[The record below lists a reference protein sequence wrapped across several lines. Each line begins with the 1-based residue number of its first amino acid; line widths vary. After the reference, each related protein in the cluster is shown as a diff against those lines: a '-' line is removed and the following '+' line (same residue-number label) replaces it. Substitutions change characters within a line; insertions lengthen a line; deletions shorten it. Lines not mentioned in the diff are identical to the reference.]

1 MNNELNSLLKMTLNR
16 WLNSNI
22 IENFFLFEI
31 YVKISNLTYE
41 QDNYYN
47 NLLKIIVSLE
57 KDYTIPETAIEI
69 KKWLK
74 KNDYNRII
82 YDIYYKL
89 IKLSRI

>member
-1 MNNELNSLLKMTLNR
+1 MNNELNSLLKLTLNR

-57 KDYTIPETAIEI
+57 KDYLIPKTTIEI

-89 IKLSRI
+89 IKLSSI